1 VEGLVEGDGRETFE
15 GGTATAKRR
24 KEMDEWATVVAGET
38 QTESRKKQDPEAYH
52 WPGYDAG
59 S

>member
-1 VEGLVEGDGRETFE
+1 MVEGDGRETFE

-24 KEMDEWATVVAGET
+24 KEVDEWATVVAEET
-38 QTESRKKQDPEAYH
+38 QTESWRKQGLEAYH